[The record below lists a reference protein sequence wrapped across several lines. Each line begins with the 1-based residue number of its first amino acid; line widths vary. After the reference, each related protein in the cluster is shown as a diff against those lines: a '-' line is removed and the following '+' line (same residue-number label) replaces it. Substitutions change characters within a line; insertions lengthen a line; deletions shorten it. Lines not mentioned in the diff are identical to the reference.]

1 MLHMLPYS
9 FTVFIPFPSAYLKSR
24 SIKNTDTYQTYK
36 SLLLAL
42 SGSLKNGDIQVHT
55 NSLLFV
61 QTSKLLLN
69 KVFKAVF
76 RTQAPRSFTKLFDM
90 SAGLHMYGL
99 NSPISLQCFGLY
111 LTVSS

>member
-9 FTVFIPFPSAYLKSR
+9 FTVFIRFPSAYLKSR
-24 SIKNTDTYQTYK
+24 RIKNTNTYQTYK

-42 SGSLKNGDIQVHT
+42 SGNLKNGNIQVHT
-55 NSLLFV
+55 NPLLFV

-76 RTQAPRSFTKLFDM
+76 RNKAPRSFTKLFDM
-90 SAGLHMYGL
+90 SAGLHRYEL
-99 NSPISLQCFGLY
+99 NSPISLQCCGLY
-111 LTVSS
+111 LMVSS